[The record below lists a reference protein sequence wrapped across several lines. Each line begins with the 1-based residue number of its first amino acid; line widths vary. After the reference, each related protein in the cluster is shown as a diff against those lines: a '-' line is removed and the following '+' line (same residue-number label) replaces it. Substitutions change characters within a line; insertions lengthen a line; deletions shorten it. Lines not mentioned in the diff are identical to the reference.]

1 MDELLNQLSEA
12 VASQNWLVV
21 VIVGVVLALALVSVV
36 LKAIGKPVPLLDT
49 LLDFAKRVIPSLPK
63 KAPPAPVD
71 GKQGVA
77 AIIPVEETKKP
88 IEELK

>member
-1 MDELLNQLSEA
+1 MDALLSQLSEA

-21 VIVGVVLALALVSVV
+21 VAVSVVLLAGLVSVV

-49 LLDFAKRVIPSLPK
+49 LIDFAKRILPSLPK
-63 KAPPAPVD
+63 KAPPAPAPE
-71 GKQGVA
+71 KQGVA
-77 AIIPVEETKKP
+77 AIVPVEETKKP